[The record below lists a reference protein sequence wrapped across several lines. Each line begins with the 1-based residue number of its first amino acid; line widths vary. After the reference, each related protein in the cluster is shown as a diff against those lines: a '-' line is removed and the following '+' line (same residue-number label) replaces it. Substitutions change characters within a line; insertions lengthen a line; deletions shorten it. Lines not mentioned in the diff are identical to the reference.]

1 MNINGLLKQGG
12 QMLKANAPE
21 ILTAVGITGVATTAV
36 LAARGAIKANK
47 KLEASNNTAP
57 QTETKKEA
65 IVRKAKIVAPHYAP
79 AVAVGAVT
87 VAAIACSHK
96 VSTQRI
102 AVATTA
108 ASLATQQLTDYRA
121 KVVEQLGKKK
131 DEAVRA
137 SIAQDKVDNGDK
149 TNVTPMLVGTGM
161 GLAYEEHTG
170 RVFQCDMET
179 LRKVENKINQM
190 RLSQRYVSLDDLYY
204 EIGLKPTTN
213 SGNWGWDQ
221 EGGMLELLFS
231 GVLVDGKPCMAFA
244 YNYLKPL

>member
-21 ILTAVGITGVATTAV
+21 ILTAIGVTGVVTTAY
-36 LAARGAIKANK
+36 LAARGAIKAEHKTESDAPYKTLDRQGKVERIK
-47 KLEASNNTAP
+47 K
-57 QTETKKEA
+57 
-65 IVRKAKIVAPHYAP
+65 VAPCYAP
-79 AVAVGAVT
+79 AVAAGAVT
-87 VAAIACSHK
+87 VAAVVCSHK

-108 ASLATQQLTDYRA
+108 ASLATQQLTEYRA

-137 SIAQDKVDNGDK
+137 SVAQDKVDKSDK
-149 TNVTPMLVGTGM
+149 QSVTPMLVGTGM
-161 GLAYEEHTG
+161 GLAFEEHTG
-170 RVFQCDMET
+170 RPFQCDMET
-179 LRKVENKINQM
+179 LRKAENKINQM
-190 RLSQRYVSLDDLYY
+190 RLSQRYVTLDDLYY
-204 EIGLKPTTN
+204 LLGLQPTTN

-231 GVLVDGKPCMAFA
+231 GVLVDDKPCMAFA

>member
-21 ILTAVGITGVATTAV
+21 ILTAIGVTGVATTAY
-36 LAARGAIKANK
+36 LAARGAVKATHKTESDAPYQTLDRQDKIKRIK
-47 KLEASNNTAP
+47 K
-57 QTETKKEA
+57 
-65 IVRKAKIVAPHYAP
+65 VAPCYAP
-79 AVAVGAVT
+79 AVAAGAVT
-87 VAAIACSHK
+87 VAAVVCSHK

-108 ASLATQQLTDYRA
+108 ASLATQQLTEYRA

-137 SIAQDKVDNGDK
+137 SVAQDKVDRSDK
-149 TNVTPMLVGTGM
+149 KSATPMLVGTGM
-161 GLAYEEHTG
+161 GLAFEEHTG
-170 RVFQCDMET
+170 RPFQCDMET

-190 RLSQRYVSLDDLYY
+190 RLSQRYVTLDDFYY
-204 EIGLKPTTN
+204 EIGLQPTTN

-231 GVLVDGKPCMAFA
+231 GVLVDDKPCMAFA